1 MADFGIIYVML
12 VLQAFRMEVR
22 EASAENSKESLGG
35 QAKVSGLESLQ
46 TDPSRTVH
54 AIVRGKPRLER
65 RP

>member
-22 EASAENSKESLGG
+22 ETSAENSKESLGG
-35 QAKVSGLESLQ
+35 QTKVSGLESLQ
-46 TDPSRTVH
+46 TDPNRPVH
-54 AIVRGKPRLER
+54 AFVRGKLRLQW